1 MPEEILVKCFLDT
14 LTIANGKAL
23 RKRTEDAKKSNTVYF
38 AGYRSQKR
46 IEFGQKGKIIV
57 DATTTFRAAKMYRA
71 IGKTAVLN
79 FANPEMPGGGVRIG
93 AMAQEECLCRSSNLY
108 PCLCDENVFASYY
121 KYHRELH
128 SPFYSDRLIYTKDVT
143 VFKDDGA
150 VPKLMA
156 QEEWFTVDVITC
168 AAPYLAAQKTA
179 VPDALK
185 TIFKSRIQNI
195 FEAALDNCVQTLI
208 LGAFGCGAFH
218 NPPEI
223 VAQAFYETI
232 EENHYLNYF
241 PAVVFATKPDKQ
253 GHNLFCFA
261 KTLLPGKY

>member
-57 DATTTFRAAKMYRA
+57 DATTTFLAAKMYRA

-168 AAPYLAAQKTA
+168 AA
-179 VPDALK
+179 
-185 TIFKSRIQNI
+185 RIWRRR
-195 FEAALDNCVQTLI
+195 
-208 LGAFGCGAFH
+208 
-218 NPPEI
+218 
-223 VAQAFYETI
+223 
-232 EENHYLNYF
+232 
-241 PAVVFATKPDKQ
+241 KPQ
-253 GHNLFCFA
+253 C
-261 KTLLPGKY
+261 PMP